1 MEGEQRR
8 LPGRQAGSALPTP
21 LTRLFIPSY
30 AATMRNMSVLELLF
44 ALLLVCLLAGVGVVA
59 VLVWSIV
66 RRTEGNAR
74 DVAELKAR
82 VQAGGQ
88 AHETSAAEVRERLA
102 NTQSAMEGL
111 RAALSARQ
119 PIEEEARAS
128 LKRLE
133 HVIAGSSSRGAAG
146 ENILEE
152 ALRHLPPEMLQR
164 NVWVGG
170 KVVELALRLPG
181 GKLLPM
187 DSKWV
192 SSVALE
198 QLADPGLDATR
209 RAQLT
214 AQVEREVE
222 RRVREVSQYID
233 PGTTSPFAL
242 AVIPDAAYDVCRSA
256 IVSAH
261 KRHVMV
267 VGYAMALPY
276 LLTLYQLHLQFARTV
291 DMEKLQSA
299 LIDIERQVD
308 VLEGILENK
317 VQRSLTVLQNAYTE
331 GKQASAKIRA
341 STQSAQ
347 ISSPSNG
354 EMAPGDGAAAGDKVF
369 SSPSHGEVARSAG
382 GAAGDNVFSSP
393 SHGEVTRSAG
403 GAAGDNVS
411 TGSPDAVP
419 ELSTD
424 TLRLALIDS
433 VQ

>member
-1 MEGEQRR
+1 
-8 LPGRQAGSALPTP
+8 
-21 LTRLFIPSY
+21 
-30 AATMRNMSVLELLF
+30 MRNMSVLELLF

-164 NVWVGG
+164 NVWV
-170 KVVELALRLPG
+170 

-341 STQSAQ
+341 STQGAQ
-347 ISSPSNG
+347 ISPPSNG

-382 GAAGDNVFSSP
+382 GAAGDNV
-393 SHGEVTRSAG
+393 
-403 GAAGDNVS
+403 S
-411 TGSPDAVP
+411 TGSPDAAAD
-419 ELSTD
+419 LSTD

>member
-1 MEGEQRR
+1 
-8 LPGRQAGSALPTP
+8 
-21 LTRLFIPSY
+21 
-30 AATMRNMSVLELLF
+30 MRNMSLLELLF
-44 ALLLVCLLAGVGVVA
+44 ALLLVCLGLGIAFVA
-59 VLVWSIV
+59 ALVWGLG
-66 RRTEGNAR
+66 RRTESHAR

-82 VQAGGQ
+82 LEAGGLAQ
-88 AHETSAAEVRERLA
+88 ETRAAELRERMA

-111 RAALSARQ
+111 RAAVSARQ
-119 PIEEEARAS
+119 SIEDEARAS

-133 HVIAGSSSRGAAG
+133 SVIAGSSSRGSAG
-146 ENILEE
+146 EHILEE

-170 KVVELALRLPG
+170 KVVELALRVPG

-198 QLADPGLDATR
+198 QLGETGLDANR

-214 AQVEREVE
+214 GQVEREVE

-233 PGTTSPFAL
+233 PALTTTFAL

-261 KRHVMV
+261 MRHVMV

-299 LIDIERQVD
+299 VIDIERQVD

-341 STQSAQ
+341 SAQAVQIVEGAGESLSTQSPEATE
-347 ISSPSNG
+347 I
-354 EMAPGDGAAAGDKVF
+354 ARAA
-369 SSPSHGEVARSAG
+369 
-382 GAAGDNVFSSP
+382 
-393 SHGEVTRSAG
+393 
-403 GAAGDNVS
+403 S
-411 TGSPDAVP
+411 TP
-419 ELSTD
+419 ELSTE
-424 TLRLALIDS
+424 TLRLALLDS

>member
-1 MEGEQRR
+1 
-8 LPGRQAGSALPTP
+8 
-21 LTRLFIPSY
+21 
-30 AATMRNMSVLELLF
+30 MRKMSVLELLF
-44 ALLLVCLLAGVGVVA
+44 ALLLVCVVLGIAVVGA
-59 VLVWSIV
+59 LVWGLG
-66 RRTEGNAR
+66 RRTEVHAR
-74 DVAELKAR
+74 DVVELRAR
-82 VQAGGQ
+82 LEAGGQ
-88 AHETSAAEVRERLA
+88 AQETRAAEMRERLA
-102 NTQSAMEGL
+102 NTQSALEGV
-111 RAALSARQ
+111 RSALSARQ
-119 PIEEEARAS
+119 SIEEEARAS

-133 HVIAGSSSRGAAG
+133 SVIAGSSSRGAAG

-164 NVWVGG
+164 NVWIGG
-170 KVVELALRLPG
+170 RVVELALRLPG

-198 QLADPGLDATR
+198 QLAEPGVDANR

-214 AQVEREVE
+214 GQVEREVE

-233 PGTTSPFAL
+233 PALTTSFAL

-261 KRHVMV
+261 MRHVMV

-291 DMEKLQSA
+291 DMERLQSA
-299 LIDIERQVD
+299 LIDVERQVD

-341 STQSAQ
+341 SVHAVQLSD
-347 ISSPSNG
+347 G
-354 EMAPGDGAAAGDKVF
+354 VGD
-369 SSPSHGEVARSAG
+369 S
-382 GAAGDNVFSSP
+382 
-393 SHGEVTRSAG
+393 
-403 GAAGDNVS
+403 VS
-411 TGSPDAVP
+411 TESTGAGEIARDGSTRDLSP
-419 ELSTD
+419 E
-424 TLRLALIDS
+424 TLRLALLDT

>member
-1 MEGEQRR
+1 
-8 LPGRQAGSALPTP
+8 
-21 LTRLFIPSY
+21 
-30 AATMRNMSVLELLF
+30 MRKMSVLELLF
-44 ALLLVCLLAGVGVVA
+44 ALLLVSILAGFGLVGA
-59 VLVWSIV
+59 LVWSLV
-66 RRTEGNAR
+66 RRAEGQAM

-82 VQAGGQ
+82 LQSGGLSQ
-88 AHETSAAEVRERLA
+88 ETQAAELRERLSH
-102 NTQSAMEGL
+102 TQVVVEGL
-111 RAALSARQ
+111 RSALSARQ
-119 PIEEEARAS
+119 PVEEEARAS
-128 LKRLE
+128 LRRLE
-133 HVIAGSSSRGAAG
+133 SVIAGSSSRGAAG

-198 QLADPGLDATR
+198 QLADTGLDANR
-209 RAQLT
+209 RAQLSAT
-214 AQVEREVE
+214 VEREVE

-233 PGTTSPFAL
+233 PATTSPFAL
-242 AVIPDAAYDVCRSA
+242 AVIPDAAYDVCRGA
-256 IVSAH
+256 IVNAH

-276 LLTLYQLHLQFARTV
+276 LLTLYQLHMQFARTV

-317 VQRSLTVLQNAYTE
+317 VQRFLTVLQNAYTE
-331 GKQASAKIRA
+331 GKQASAKVRA
-341 STQSAQ
+341 SVQSVQ
-347 ISSPSNG
+347 IS
-354 EMAPGDGAAAGDKVF
+354 E
-369 SSPSHGEVARSAG
+369 G
-382 GAAGDNVFSSP
+382 GA
-393 SHGEVTRSAG
+393 GESLSTA
-403 GAAGDNVS
+403 S
-411 TGSPDAVP
+411 TGSGEIARAGSSPD
-419 ELSTD
+419 LSTE
-424 TLRLALIDS
+424 TLHLALLDS

>member
-1 MEGEQRR
+1 
-8 LPGRQAGSALPTP
+8 
-21 LTRLFIPSY
+21 
-30 AATMRNMSVLELLF
+30 MSVLELLF
-44 ALLLVCLLAGVGVVA
+44 ALLLVCLMALVAGVA
-59 VLVWSIV
+59 FLVWNLI
-66 RRTEGNAR
+66 RRSEVHAR
-74 DVAELKAR
+74 DVAELKLR

-88 AHETSAAEVRERLA
+88 SQEVQAAELRERLTQ
-102 NTQSAMEGL
+102 TQSALEGL
-111 RAALSARQ
+111 RSAVSARQ

-133 HVIAGSSSRGAAG
+133 SVIAGSSSRGAAG
-146 ENILEE
+146 ERILEE

-192 SSVALE
+192 SSPALE
-198 QLADPGLDATR
+198 QLAEPGLDANR
-209 RAQLT
+209 RAQLL

-222 RRVREVSQYID
+222 RRVREVGQYID
-233 PGTTSPFAL
+233 PAMTTPFAL
-242 AVIPDAAYDVCRSA
+242 AVVPDAAYDVCRGA
-256 IVSAH
+256 IVNAH
-261 KRHVMV
+261 RRHVMV

-317 VQRSLTVLQNAYTE
+317 VQRSLTVLQNAYSE
-331 GKQASAKIRA
+331 GRQATAKIRA
-341 STQSAQ
+341 SAQ
-347 ISSPSNG
+347 
-354 EMAPGDGAAAGDKVF
+354 AAQV
-369 SSPSHGEVARSAG
+369 SEVPA
-382 GAAGDNVFSSP
+382 
-393 SHGEVTRSAG
+393 ET
-403 GAAGDNVS
+403 
-411 TGSPDAVP
+411 
-419 ELSTD
+419 LSTD
-424 TLRLALIDS
+424 SPGTEKDLSTETLRLALLDS

>member
-1 MEGEQRR
+1 
-8 LPGRQAGSALPTP
+8 
-21 LTRLFIPSY
+21 
-30 AATMRNMSVLELLF
+30 MRKMSLVELLF
-44 ALLLVCLLAGVGVVA
+44 ALLLVCLGLGIALVA
-59 VLVWSIV
+59 ALVWSLG
-66 RRTEGNAR
+66 RRTEGHAR

-82 VQAGGQ
+82 LDAGGLAQ
-88 AHETSAAEVRERLA
+88 ETRAAELRERLA
-102 NTQSAMEGL
+102 NTQSAMEGV

-119 PIEEEARAS
+119 SVEEEARAS

-133 HVIAGSSSRGAAG
+133 SVIAGSSSRGAAG
-146 ENILEE
+146 EHILEE

-170 KVVELALRLPG
+170 RVVELALRLPG

-198 QLADPGLDATR
+198 QLAEPGLDANR
-209 RAQLT
+209 RAQLMG
-214 AQVEREVE
+214 QVEREVE

-233 PGTTSPFAL
+233 PAITSPFAL
-242 AVIPDAAYDVCRSA
+242 AVIPDAAYDVCRGA
-256 IVSAH
+256 IVTAH
-261 KRHVMV
+261 MRHVMV

-308 VLEGILENK
+308 VLEGILENR

-341 STQSAQ
+341 STQAVQ
-347 ISSPSNG
+347 IVEAGGSLSTASPG
-354 EMAPGDGAAAGDKVF
+354 TAGD
-369 SSPSHGEVARSAG
+369 
-382 GAAGDNVFSSP
+382 
-393 SHGEVTRSAG
+393 
-403 GAAGDNVS
+403 
-411 TGSPDAVP
+411 
-419 ELSTD
+419 LSTE
-424 TLRLALIDS
+424 TLRLALLDP